1 MLLNRIFTVHVLLYR
16 LLYDITITLSVV
28 QGPRGF
34 GGHRLLSWNDIY
46 FWKLQIPCYQDMGMT
61 LVKAVQFFLYYVIMV
76 TFSLLGLIYISGQN
90 ARYSDIFIDKNVI
103 TNQFM

>member
-1 MLLNRIFTVHVLLYR
+1 MLIYQTAQ
-16 LLYDITITLSVV
+16 IV

-34 GGHRLLSWNDIY
+34 GGHRLLSLNDIY
-46 FWKLQIPCYQDMGMT
+46 FWKLQIPFYHDMGME

-76 TFSLLGLIYISGQN
+76 TFPLLGLIYISGQN
-90 ARYSDIFIDKNVI
+90 TKYGDIFDDKNVI

>member
-1 MLLNRIFTVHVLLYR
+1 
-16 LLYDITITLSVV
+16 
-28 QGPRGF
+28 
-34 GGHRLLSWNDIY
+34 
-46 FWKLQIPCYQDMGMT
+46 MT